1 MTPDFLVV
9 GHIVKDITTSGWRP
23 GGSVYYAAA
32 QARRLGLGV
41 AAVTS
46 CASDLDPPAI
56 LADIHWR
63 VVPSAQ
69 TTTFENRYADA
80 RRTQRVLARA
90 MPLCLE
96 DIPHDWRAAP
106 TVLLG
111 PVFHDVD
118 ASLPALLTRPGALV
132 GLGAQGWLRSLEDD
146 HVKPGRVEPDAPWLA
161 GDVLFV
167 SDEDVEDAGAVG
179 AWSRRLPI
187 VVLTR
192 GRGGCTVW
200 AGPSRLDLPAYDIDE
215 IDATGAGDVFAAAF
229 LIRYQETADA
239 GIAARFASAAAALSL
254 RGEGV
259 SAIAVRPE
267 IDALLYRRPVA
278 KVWA

>member
-9 GHIVKDITTSGWRP
+9 GHIVKDITSSGWRP

-46 CASDLDPPAI
+46 CASDPDPPAPPPRPRPPRP
-56 LADIHWR
+56 APR
-63 VVPSAQ
+63 TRGARSAFSPARCPSASKTSR
-69 TTTFENRYADA
+69 TTGA
-80 RRTQRVLARA
+80 RRPPSSSAPRSPTGTRRCRRWW
-90 MPLCLE
+90 PR
-96 DIPHDWRAAP
+96 RAAP
-106 TVLLG
+106 A
-111 PVFHDVD
+111 PPR
-118 ASLPALLTRPGALV
+118 AAR
-132 GLGAQGWLRSLEDD
+132 
-146 HVKPGRVEPDAPWLA
+146 GRA
-161 GDVLFV
+161 
-167 SDEDVEDAGAVG
+167 
-179 AWSRRLPI
+179 
-187 VVLTR
+187 
-192 GRGGCTVW
+192 RGGCGVG
-200 AGPSRLDLPAYDIDE
+200 AAPRRLALPAYDIDE

-239 GIAARFASAAAALSL
+239 GIAARVARAPAALSL
-254 RGEGV
+254 RAEGV

>member
-132 GLGAQGWLRSLEDD
+132 GRGAPGWLRRL
-146 HVKPGRVEPDAPWLA
+146 DAAHATP
-161 GDVLFV
+161 
-167 SDEDVEDAGAVG
+167 
-179 AWSRRLPI
+179 RRAARHARKRPP
-187 VVLTR
+187 
-192 GRGGCTVW
+192 
-200 AGPSRLDLPAYDIDE
+200 PSRAGSSLTLPRSP
-215 IDATGAGDVFAAAF
+215 ATSSSSRTRTSRTPARSGHGAAA
-229 LIRYQETADA
+229 
-239 GIAARFASAAAALSL
+239 
-254 RGEGV
+254 
-259 SAIAVRPE
+259 
-267 IDALLYRRPVA
+267 
-278 KVWA
+278 

>member
-23 GGSVYYAAA
+23 GGSFSSAAA

-118 ASLPALLTRPGALV
+118 ASLPALLTRPGALG
-132 GLGAQGWLRSLEDD
+132 GLAARGGRPGRAGLAEKPRRRPRQAGPGRARRSLARRRR
-146 HVKPGRVEPDAPWLA
+146 PLRLGR
-161 GDVLFV
+161 G
-167 SDEDVEDAGAVG
+167 
-179 AWSRRLPI
+179 RRGRR
-187 VVLTR
+187 R
-192 GRGGCTVW
+192 GRGME
-200 AGPSRLDLPAYDIDE
+200 PPPAH
-215 IDATGAGDVFAAAF
+215 
-229 LIRYQETADA
+229 RRPDA
-239 GIAARFASAAAALSL
+239 GTRRLHGLGRPQPPGPARL
-254 RGEGV
+254 
-259 SAIAVRPE
+259 
-267 IDALLYRRPVA
+267 
-278 KVWA
+278 

>member
-46 CASDLDPPAI
+46 CASDPAPPAI

-106 TVLLG
+106 PLLPG
-111 PVFHDVD
+111 PVFHDVA

-146 HVKPGRVEPDAPWLA
+146 HVKPGRVEPAAPRLA
-161 GDVLFV
+161 GGRPLPPRPPRRRP
-167 SDEDVEDAGAVG
+167 
-179 AWSRRLPI
+179 RRLGRGR
-187 VVLTR
+187 R
-192 GRGGCTVW
+192 GRGRGR
-200 AGPSRLDLPAYDIDE
+200 GMEPPPAH
-215 IDATGAGDVFAAAF
+215 
-229 LIRYQETADA
+229 RRPDA
-239 GIAARFASAAAALSL
+239 GTRRLHGLGRPQPPGPAR
-254 RGEGV
+254 
-259 SAIAVRPE
+259 PPP
-267 IDALLYRRPVA
+267 RRA
-278 KVWA
+278 R

>member
-63 VVPSAQ
+63 VVPSAP
-69 TTTFENRYADA
+69 TTPFENRYADA

-118 ASLPALLTRPGALV
+118 AALPALLTRPGGAGV
-132 GLGAQGWLRSLEDD
+132 GAKPRRRPRQAGPGRARRSLARRRR
-146 HVKPGRVEPDAPWLA
+146 PLRLGR
-161 GDVLFV
+161 G
-167 SDEDVEDAGAVG
+167 
-179 AWSRRLPI
+179 RRGRR
-187 VVLTR
+187 R
-192 GRGGCTVW
+192 GRGME
-200 AGPSRLDLPAYDIDE
+200 PPPAH
-215 IDATGAGDVFAAAF
+215 
-229 LIRYQETADA
+229 RRPDA
-239 GIAARFASAAAALSL
+239 GTRRLHGLGRPQPPGPARL
-254 RGEGV
+254 
-259 SAIAVRPE
+259 
-267 IDALLYRRPVA
+267 
-278 KVWA
+278 